1 MTKIKN
7 TKKGMAKKTLSMSLV
22 VAMLATSNV
31 PVWAAEFSD
40 GSDVAVATE
49 APVVTDTETS
59 EFSDTATTEEA
70 PVVEDTADTPVAQEV
85 DNAVEVNK
93 KDYTVSG
100 LKLGSVGEW
109 GKDVVSVSGNI
120 TTKGV
125 SVTDTDTTLEYTW
138 LADGVEAD
146 GTNATGLVGK
156 GVDTTKANNYTSI
169 NQIKYTPTKADYGK
183 TISLRIYEK
192 NYALSDNAVV
202 FSVTINGGVVKAQ
215 DLTDAFAKQGP
226 NIALTFGTEFS
237 QDGTPAPGKADGI
250 YQTKGTVVYNGEE
263 NKPTPTNTYAYEY
276 GKGADKQTITEKQ
289 ISWHYEVA
297 KGGDFTNVTD
307 KNITVYGTIEG
318 TDDPT
323 SPAYGFTG
331 RTATAVYTIQ
341 PLEITSQNLK
351 PSLVTASVG
360 YTGAAQKFG
369 KSDVKLEVEV
379 NADTQKRVDITEALK
394 SDFEVSGTDSQVGTN
409 YSVTANT
416 WLSQFADTDAA
427 NKICKN
433 FKMPNVSISKK
444 AENTYAIVK
453 RDLRECTGKVTK
465 EYSISTFKG
474 QSAAT
479 IDKDDITLT
488 GKDGKSF
495 KLSSMANDV
504 VVQVNKV
511 VFDAANADKKG
522 AVQGAITISYSS
534 DSTNVEGTISLPIT
548 LVNRSIGNVWAQFDG
563 DAQGVQLVTSKS
575 NSSIKIV
582 PYTGEAYSLDTKK
595 IKRIEITEFGN
606 EKNKLTSSDYSISY
620 DDNVNAGF
628 VKVTITGKDSFAGS
642 TKEVYFKIKPDEVQK
657 TDFTAKS
664 KVTVNTANNYDASLY
679 KDAMGLKFET
689 DLDNSNPTKK
699 LSLTY
704 DKDYT
709 VKYYYVNTADPTTIT
724 SPSAITSHA
733 GTNVPG
739 DYVFAVAT
747 PVKDGNYVK
756 ANSTDTIIAYSK
768 IEKKSISNVSVTV
781 EKSSYTF
788 TGEEIAANVVVK
800 DGSVTLDKG
809 VDYILK
815 YKNNIDVGT
824 ATVMVVPVDSKD
836 NEYDKDTIAEATF
849 KITPAKAEDVTV
861 TLAANGTKAEK
872 VKDNT
877 FKYSGR
883 QVKPL
888 VEKVMLG
895 KVNVTKYF
903 DTTYVTYG
911 DNVNAGKEMGSV
923 TIAPKATT
931 SNFTGTKTQLFN
943 IQGKELNGTFQIYK
957 TNKTL
962 IATAK
967 NQGVDLTTQSN
978 VQFQYDGEAQTFGS
992 EVFTAGTGLKATKDS
1007 DYEVK
1012 YINNVNAGIG
1022 FVAVI
1027 AKGNYEANTLNAW
1040 DNFDANNWN
1049 DGTLKDDARNIKY
1062 YVENGV
1068 LYQYNAVDREKS
1080 VVQRNIVDIVA
1091 FRINASYI
1099 TARNIS
1105 VANGTYAGGKP
1116 VTPEVTVTVN
1126 GKTLVEGT
1134 DYKLELTSIDG
1145 KTTPDKFVDVTTDK
1159 PYQVNVVP
1167 MGGYSF
1173 NDVYGSAG
1181 FIWGIN
1187 KKDLKD
1193 CFVKVV
1199 KDGEKLDTTVMN
1211 GNVVETK
1218 ENFDVKDNGDGTA
1231 TVSVVDGGKSYTG
1244 SATVTIEDPNAT
1256 GAVGTAMI
1264 SNVKV
1269 SGNKATVVLSDS
1281 VENASGYDYVIA
1293 TEEDVQ
1299 NGRVDIV
1306 KNQVKTSA
1314 DFTYVQEGTY
1324 YAYCHA
1330 WKRGADGKKVFGDW
1344 SNIYKFEVTA
1354 KTPSQPVIT
1363 SVKVKGSDVTVTYT
1377 KASAA
1382 KGYDVVLGTAARKV
1396 NGEYR
1401 PVEYGTLVKKNLG
1414 ADTVS
1419 VTFKNV
1425 EAGTYYA
1432 GLHAFNRTSAD
1443 NTKVFSKWSNVKKVT
1458 VK

>member
-40 GSDVAVATE
+40 GSEAAVATE
-49 APVVTDTETS
+49 APAVTDTETS
-59 EFSDTATTEEA
+59 EFSDAATTEET

-109 GKDVVSVSGNI
+109 GKDAVSVSGNI

-156 GVDTTKANNYTSI
+156 GNTYTSI
-169 NQIKYTPTKADYGK
+169 NQLTYTPTKADYGK

-202 FSVTINGGVVKAQ
+202 FSVTINGGVVKAK

-226 NIALTFGTEFS
+226 SIALTFGSEFKQS
-237 QDGTPAPGKADGI
+237 GVTAPDGI
-250 YQTKGTVVYNGEE
+250 YQTEGTVVYNGEE
-263 NKPTPTNTYAYEY
+263 NKPTPTNKY
-276 GKGADKQTITEKQ
+276 GYVYGTGADTQTITEKQ

-351 PSLVTASVG
+351 PSLVTTSVG

-379 NADTQKRVDITEALK
+379 NTDTQKRVDITEALK

-409 YSVTANT
+409 YSVTADT

-427 NKICKN
+427 NKIRKN
-433 FKMPNVSISKK
+433 FTIQTANISKK

-453 RDLRECTGKVTK
+453 RNLRECTGKVTK

-548 LVNRSIGNVWAQFDG
+548 LVNRSIGDVWAQFDG
-563 DAQGVQLVTSKS
+563 DAQGVKLVTSKS

-642 TKEVYFKIKPDEVQK
+642 TKEVYFKIKPDKVQT

-756 ANSTDTIIAYSK
+756 ENSTDTIIAYSK

-861 TLAANGTKAEK
+861 TLADNGTKAKK

-895 KVNVTKYF
+895 KVDVTKYF

-943 IQGKELNGTFQIYK
+943 IQGKELKGTFQIYK

-962 IATAK
+962 IDTAK
-967 NQGVDLTTQSN
+967 DEGIDLTARGD

-1027 AKGNYEANTLNAW
+1027 AKGNYEANTLNEW
-1040 DNFDANNWN
+1040 DNFNADIWN

-1062 YVENGV
+1062 YVKDGV

-1181 FIWGIN
+1181 FIWGID

-1193 CFVKVV
+1193 CYVEVAKN
-1199 KDGEKLDTTVMN
+1199 KDNLDLTVMN

-1231 TVSVVDGGKSYTG
+1231 TVSVVDGGKNYTG
-1244 SATVTIEDPNAT
+1244 SATVEINDSETK
-1256 GAVGTAMI
+1256 VGTPMI
-1264 SNVKV
+1264 SNVVVK
-1269 SGNKATVVLSDS
+1269 GNTVTPVLSSEVDGA
-1281 VENASGYDYVIA
+1281 VGYDYVIA
-1293 TEEDVQ
+1293 TEEDYK
-1299 NGRVDIV
+1299 NGRVGIS
-1306 KNQVKTSA
+1306 KNILKTNT
-1314 DFTYVQEGTY
+1314 DFHYVQKGTY

-1330 WKRGADGKKVFGDW
+1330 WKRGADGKKVFGEW
-1344 SNIYKFEVTA
+1344 SNIYEFTVKAT
-1354 KTPSQPVIT
+1354 TPSTPSIK
-1363 SVKVKGSDVTVTYT
+1363 SVKVKGHTVTVTFT
-1377 KASAA
+1377 ASKNA
-1382 KGYDVVLGTAARKV
+1382 KGYDVVLGEAVKKV
-1396 NGEYR
+1396 NGENR
-1401 PVEYGTLVKKNLG
+1401 PVEYGKLVVKNIEDG
-1414 ADTVS
+1414 VYTA
-1419 VTFKNV
+1419 TFHNV
-1425 EAGTYYA
+1425 PNGKYYA
-1432 GLHAFNRTSAD
+1432 GVHSYNKTSAD
-1443 NTKVFSKWSNVKKVT
+1443 GKKVFSKWGYKKEATSVG
-1458 VK
+1458 KAK